1 MEKKSRPTGVTIL
14 AILEVLEGLFGILAG
29 LGLLAAGAI
38 LGTGMFEIPA
48 MLGALAGA
56 LVGTLGLMM
65 LVFGIVSFLL
75 AYGLWNGRRWAWTWT
90 LVFAVIGLIFGVLQM
105 LGSPGSG
112 IVQVIISGIII
123 YYLYRPYVKTY
134 FGKT

>member
-56 LVGTLGLMM
+56 LVGALGLMM